1 MNKVIV
7 SSMPQLVRALPKFP
21 AKSMFASMSNQ
32 TVQLRQDKLDVFLR
46 ELVVRNYK
54 SEESEHRVYGKHCS
68 YRYSVLVDLIPLS
81 MSSIESHLSNKPKQ
95 VFY

>member
-46 ELVVRNYK
+46 ELVVCNYK
-54 SEESEHRVYGKHCS
+54 AKERASRIEHCS
-68 YRYSVLVDLIPLS
+68 YRHSDFYELIPL
-81 MSSIESHLSNKPKQ
+81 
-95 VFY
+95 